1 MRFSILVFMLLACPF
16 VANGAGPP
24 LTLEA
29 AVDLA
34 LNRAPQIAARQA
46 ATESAQ
52 SLTVSAG
59 RLPDPQIILGIDNL
73 PVEGPDAYSTT
84 TDFMTMR
91 QIGLMQSFPARAQR
105 RSEGTVA
112 SAEVTLATSELQA
125 TRYEVAR
132 SASVSWVRYAA
143 THDSL
148 QRLRTLEVDLELGA
162 RAATAALRSGRTNTA
177 EALAADAGVTEL
189 KSRILQ
195 LQGDLRRERSE
206 LARWIGAEAIGP
218 PAQIPSMDE
227 LPAQVESL
235 RASVLE
241 HVSLRPLDAQIAV
254 SQAKLELAK
263 AARRPGWSAE
273 FMYGKRGP
281 DFEDM
286 ASLKFNIDLPFFRR
300 NRQNPVIAA
309 RGADVRR
316 AQAEREAELQLH
328 QAEFEQ
334 MLATWDTTGEQLKF
348 IDEERL
354 PLARAR
360 SSAALAAYRASQGDV
375 GAALDAFQAE
385 TDLLLERANLQVER
399 SLAWSYLRYLDIAAT
414 AGEQKGEQP

>member
-1 MRFSILVFMLLACPF
+1 MRYSILLMALVCPLA
-16 VANGAGPP
+16 ANGAEQP

-52 SLTVSAG
+52 SLSVSAG
-59 RLPDPQIILGIDNL
+59 RLPDPQVIIGIENL

-84 TDFMTMR
+84 ADFMTMR
-91 QIGLMQSFPARAQR
+91 QIGYMQSFPARAQR
-105 RSEGTVA
+105 DSERAVA
-112 SAEVTLATSELQA
+112 GAEITLADAELQA

-132 SASVSWVRYAA
+132 AASVSWVRYAA

-148 QRLRTLEVDLELGA
+148 QRLRMLEVDLDLGA
-162 RAATAALRSGRTNTA
+162 RAATAALRSGRTSTA

-195 LQGDLRRERSE
+195 LQGELRSERSE
-206 LARWIGAEAIGP
+206 LARWIGAAAIAP
-218 PAQIPSMDE
+218 PAAIPSMEE

-235 RASVLE
+235 RASVHK
-241 HVSLRPLDAQIAV
+241 HVSLRPLDAQISVA
-254 SQAKLELAK
+254 QANLELAE
-263 AARRPGWSAE
+263 AARRPGWSTE

-286 ASLKFNIDLPFFRR
+286 ASLKFSIELPIFRR
-300 NRQNPVIAA
+300 NRQSPVIAA

-316 AQAEREAELQLH
+316 VQAEREAQLQMH

-334 MLATWDTTGEQLKF
+334 MLATWDATGEQLKF
-348 IDEERL
+348 IDTDRL

-360 SSAALAAYRASQGDV
+360 TSAALAAYRASQGAV
-375 GAALDAFQAE
+375 GATIDAFEDE
-385 TDLLLERANLQVER
+385 TNLLLERANLQVEHAV
-399 SLAWSYLRYLDIAAT
+399 AWSYLRYLDIAPSPD
-414 AGEQKGEQP
+414 EPNGEQP

>member
-1 MRFSILVFMLLACPF
+1 
-16 VANGAGPP
+16 
-24 LTLEA
+24 
-29 AVDLA
+29 
-34 LNRAPQIAARQA
+34 
-46 ATESAQ
+46 
-52 SLTVSAG
+52 
-59 RLPDPQIILGIDNL
+59 
-73 PVEGPDAYSTT
+73 
-84 TDFMTMR
+84 
-91 QIGLMQSFPARAQR
+91 
-105 RSEGTVA
+105 
-112 SAEVTLATSELQA
+112 
-125 TRYEVAR
+125 
-132 SASVSWVRYAA
+132 
-143 THDSL
+143 
-148 QRLRTLEVDLELGA
+148 
-162 RAATAALRSGRTNTA
+162 
-177 EALAADAGVTEL
+177 
-189 KSRILQ
+189 
-195 LQGDLRRERSE
+195 
-206 LARWIGAEAIGP
+206 
-218 PAQIPSMDE
+218 
-227 LPAQVESL
+227 
-235 RASVLE
+235 
-241 HVSLRPLDAQIAV
+241 
-254 SQAKLELAK
+254 
-263 AARRPGWSAE
+263 
-273 FMYGKRGP
+273 MYGKRGP